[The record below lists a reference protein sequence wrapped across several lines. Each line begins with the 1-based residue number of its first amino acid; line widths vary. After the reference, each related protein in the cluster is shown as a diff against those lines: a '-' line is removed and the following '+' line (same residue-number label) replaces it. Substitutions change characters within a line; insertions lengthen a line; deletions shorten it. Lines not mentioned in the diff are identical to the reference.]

1 MPARGGIHEPFKSSR
16 CCQPDLSVESTTG
29 AVAVPARARIA
40 GRHGHAECLSGLD
53 VDDQFE
59 LRRLLDG
66 QISWLGALQN
76 LAHVDRRRV
85 IHFGGT
91 CAVADQA
98 ANIGELTP
106 FVERRNRMTCGEC
119 HEAISPAEQERIG
132 TDQQCVGTPFDE
144 RRKDGVNITVFCAN
158 TLRSVVWA
166 DPPVIA
172 SAPPAPIVAVGA
184 KKACADAV
192 MAEMVTIEPMAAPYA
207 AHASPLTAH
216 PTDVTSPESE
226 GANVSSAETAT
237 DMASAEATTAEA
249 ATTEAATT
257 MTAAA
262 PTTFHQHQQ
271 TAPCIQIGVIG
282 IARLREGCRG
292 RKSKRKSAD
301 DTKREDAAFHDCTS
315 RGHLHDKFIAPPQ
328 AIGGHLRLQTDPPP
342 SGFFLNGEAQPL
354 VSQALWKPTCSR

>member
-249 ATTEAATT
+249 ATT

-262 PTTFHQHQQ
+262 PTTFHRHQQ

-328 AIGGHLRLQTDPPP
+328 AMRDIFDCRPIRLHR
-342 SGFFLNGEAQPL
+342 GF
-354 VSQALWKPTCSR
+354 S